1 MQWLHHID
9 IVCNKA
15 SKALNFIRRNLSKC
29 STEVKSTAYLTLV
42 RPIMEYAARVWDPY
56 QKYLTNNIEK
66 IQRQAARWILSN
78 YHQQSSVTDMLHQL
92 QWPSLQQH

>member
-1 MQWLHHID
+1 MQWSHHID
-9 IVCNKA
+9 NVCNKA

-42 RPIMEYAARVWDPY
+42 RPIMEYAACVWDPY

-66 IQRQAARWILSN
+66 IQRRATRWVLSD
-78 YHQQSSVTDMLHQL
+78 YRQQSSVTDMLYQL
-92 QWPSLQQH
+92 QWNSLQQH